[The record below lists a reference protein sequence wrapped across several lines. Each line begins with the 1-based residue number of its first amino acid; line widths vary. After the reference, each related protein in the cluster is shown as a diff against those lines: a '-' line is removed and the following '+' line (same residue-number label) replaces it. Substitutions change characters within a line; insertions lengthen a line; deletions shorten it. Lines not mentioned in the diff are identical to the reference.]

1 MILMRLIAYIQPWIL
16 SQQFINIPS
25 LLKTEEVNSITH
37 LVADAAFADGK
48 LTASLTA
55 KAVKENLQLDPAQTA
70 IVQQVHEII
79 MKALSDSPLFQAA
92 AQPLHIYP
100 PIISK
105 YGRGKYYGWHVD
117 SPLMGNPLIRTDMA
131 MTIFLSDPVS
141 YEGGELLL
149 QTGSGVVNFKPAKG
163 DAVLY
168 PCQYLHCVNEVTS
181 GERLA
186 AVTWVQSKIKSAE
199 QREILF
205 QLNQVHAVLHQNDM
219 HAPATNLLLQ
229 SYSNLIRMW
238 AEV

>member
-1 MILMRLIAYIQPWIL
+1 
-16 SQQFINIPS
+16 
-25 LLKTEEVNSITH
+25 LLKADEVTSISG
-37 LVADAAFADGK
+37 LVANATFADGK

-55 KAVKENLQLDPAQTA
+55 KSVKENLQLDTSQSA
-70 IVQQVHEII
+70 IVQRVHEII
-79 MKALSDSPLFQAA
+79 LSALADSPHFQAA

-105 YGRGKYYGWHVD
+105 YSPGKYYGWHVD
-117 SPLMGNPLIRTDMA
+117 SPLMGNPVIRTDMA
-131 MTIFLSDPVS
+131 MTIFLSDPTT

-149 QTGSGVVNFKPAKG
+149 QTTAGVVNFKPAKG

-168 PCQYLHCVNEVTS
+168 PCQYLHCVNEVKS

-186 AVTWVQSKIKSAE
+186 AVTWVQSKVKSPE

-205 QLNQVHAVLHQNDM
+205 NLSQVHAVLHQKDM
-219 HAPATNLLLQ
+219 HAPETNLLLQ
-229 SYSNLIRMW
+229 SYSNLVRMW

>member
-1 MILMRLIAYIQPWIL
+1 M
-16 SQQFINIPS
+16 SQQFITISS
-25 LLKTEEVNSITH
+25 LLKAEEVNSIVS
-37 LVADAAFADGK
+37 LVANATFKDGK

-55 KAVKENLQLDPAQTA
+55 KAVKENLQLDPAQTS

-79 MKALSDSPLFQAA
+79 LKALADSPHFQAA
-92 AQPLHIYP
+92 SQPLHIYP

-105 YGRGKYYGWHVD
+105 YGKGKYYGWHVD
-117 SPLMGNPLIRTDMA
+117 SPLMGNPVIRTDMA
-131 MTIFLSDPVS
+131 MTIFLSDPDS

-168 PCQYLHCVNEVTS
+168 PCQYLHCVNEVKG

-186 AVTWVQSKIKSAE
+186 AVTWVQSKIKSPE

-205 QLNQVHAVLHQNDM
+205 HLSQVHAVLHQKDM
-219 HAPATNLLLQ
+219 HAPETNLLLQ